1 MSNRLCR
8 VSLVV
13 VALLCARGASAQS
26 PAMDGIRTEWAAIK
40 TAVMGAAN
48 KTPDTLYGFQPTP
61 DVYTLR
67 KMLLHIAD
75 ASYSLCAGFQ
85 GTPGQRPKVNADSAA
100 PKAEVLQT
108 LTAAFAFCDTGFA
121 AATDASLGE
130 SVALPNGQK
139 RVKSYYAAH
148 QLAHTNLH
156 YGNVV
161 TYMRLNKRSPGE
173 Q

>member
-1 MSNRLCR
+1 MPIRLIR
-8 VSLVV
+8 PLAFVF
-13 VALLCARGASAQS
+13 AILCASSAAAQS
-26 PAMDGIRTEWAAIK
+26 PAMDGIRTEWSAIQGG
-40 TAVMGAAN
+40 VMTAAN
-48 KTPDTLYGFQPTP
+48 KTPDSLYGYRPTP
-61 DVYTLR
+61 DVFTLR

-85 GTPGQRPKVNADSAA
+85 GTPGQRPKVNADAEL

-108 LTAAFAFCDTGFA
+108 LTAAFTFCDTAFA

-130 SVALPNGQK
+130 RVTLPNGQT

-156 YGNVV
+156 YGNVI
-161 TYMRLNKRSPGE
+161 TYMRLNKLAPGD

>member
-1 MSNRLCR
+1 MSIRRL
-8 VSLVV
+8 LLTTLA
-13 VALLCARGASAQS
+13 VALVAPTAAQAQS
-26 PAMDGIRTEWAAIK
+26 PAMDGIRTEWSAIK
-40 TAVMGAAN
+40 SAVMSAAD
-48 KTPDTLYGFQPTP
+48 KTPEALYAYQPTT

-85 GTPGQRPKVNADSAA
+85 GTPGKRPKVDADAAA
-100 PKAEVLQT
+100 PKADVIQT
-108 LTAAFAFCDTGFA
+108 LTAAFAFCDAGFA

-130 SVALPNGQK
+130 SVTLPNGQT
-139 RVKSYYAAH
+139 RIKSYYAAH

-161 TYMRLNKRSPGE
+161 TYMRINKLAPGG